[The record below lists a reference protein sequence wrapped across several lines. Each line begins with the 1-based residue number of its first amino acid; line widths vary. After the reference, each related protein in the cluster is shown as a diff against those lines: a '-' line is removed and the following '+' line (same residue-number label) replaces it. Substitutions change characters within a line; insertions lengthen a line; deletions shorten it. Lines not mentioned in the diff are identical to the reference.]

1 MVNSKKIIAG
11 LGVVAGLGVAMLP
24 LTSYAI
30 DDTEPSAANA
40 GYIVRVGVAD
50 TLAIE
55 SVEELWTTS
64 TTGYGGTGGA
74 NAGSQYIAV
83 AQGETNLN
91 SFAHIVRVKGS
102 TRNDY
107 GLYMYGIGAN
117 GGDATDLTHTA
128 VSTATFES
136 TTGGAS
142 LSEGTWG
149 AKVSAAASAAPTDL
163 DSVTFSGNWLAIGTL
178 GTGSDI
184 TTSMTTLHAASGTHD
199 AAYDDYYTVLYG
211 VSAADDQ
218 LAGTYEGKVVYYVT
232 ATNSL

>member
-55 SVEELWTTS
+55 SVSELWTTTS
-64 TTGYGGTGGA
+64 TKYGGSDGA
-74 NAGSQYIAV
+74 NDGTQYIAV
-83 AQGETNLN
+83 AQGATND
-91 SFAHIVRVKGS
+91 STFAHIVRVKGS

-117 GGDATDLTHTA
+117 NGDATDLTHTA
-128 VSTATFES
+128 TTSATFES
-136 TTGGAS
+136 TTGGAE
-142 LSEGTWG
+142 LGAGEWG
-149 AKVSAAASAAPTDL
+149 AKVSAASASAPTNL
-163 DSVTFSGNWLAIGTL
+163 DNVTFSGNWLAIGTL
-178 GTGSDI
+178 GTGSDV
-184 TTSMTTLHAASGTHD
+184 TASMTTLHAASGTHNES
-199 AAYDDYYTVLYG
+199 YDDYYTVLFG
-211 VSAADDQ
+211 AHAADDQ

-232 ATNSL
+232 AANSL

>member
-24 LTSYAI
+24 LASYAI
-30 DDTEPSAANA
+30 DNTNVAT
-40 GYIVRVGVAD
+40 GYVVRVGVAD

-55 SVEELWTTS
+55 SVAELWDDE
-64 TTGYGGTGGA
+64 GFGGTGGA
-74 NAGSQYIAV
+74 NTGTQYISV
-83 AQGETNLN
+83 AQGEANT
-91 SFAHIVRVKGS
+91 STFAHIVRVKGS

-117 GGDATDLTHTA
+117 NGNATDLTHSQTT
-128 VSTATFES
+128 SATFES

-142 LSEGTWG
+142 LEKGTWG
-149 AKVSAAASAAPTDL
+149 AKVSAAATAAPTDL

-199 AAYDDYYTVLYG
+199 EAYDDYYTVLYG

-232 ATNSL
+232 AANSL